1 MADDKLFR
9 ADLVDVIVQTLTQ
22 GLMKNINKA
31 LAQYDYTGDEA
42 LNTEFDSNGN
52 PTNFKEWDFRTMSS
66 NRPRP
71 DAPYLLVGR
80 VVPWSDDDYGISPS
94 RPADNSLRVKE
105 DDALIVESQTTG
117 GQEDGMLLVDGLT
130 NFDRQGISINQYV
143 AKYDADGNEE
153 DNTFVSGILSPHKV
167 WLQDPLFYDTNGGEG
182 YKIFHTEVDR
192 TFSESGT
199 TMLRFAI
206 HNSSTRKAT
215 ISVHAIRHY
224 FQTLQANDDLIS
236 VELDERE
243 SGENPAWA
251 FVEEV
256 GDIIDASR
264 LLSEDEV
271 NKGIQKRHEVQVT
284 LRVAE
289 ALHRLDP
296 ALESNLQVKIS
307 NPQEGE

>member
-1 MADDKLFR
+1 MAEEDLFR

-22 GLMKNINKA
+22 GLMKHINKA
-31 LAQYDYTGDEA
+31 LSQYDYTGDDA
-42 LNTEFDSNGN
+42 LNMEFDSNGN

-80 VVPWSDDDYGISPS
+80 VVPWSDDDQGITPS
-94 RPADNSLRVKE
+94 RPADISLRVKD
-105 DDALIVESQTTG
+105 DDALIVDSETTG
-117 GQEDGMLLVDGLT
+117 GQEDGMLLIDGFT
-130 NFDRQGISINQYV
+130 NFERQNISINQYV
-143 AKYDADGNEE
+143 ARYDVDGTEE
-153 DNTFVSGILSPHKV
+153 EHTFVSGLLSPHRV
-167 WLQDPLFYDTNGGEG
+167 WLQDPLFYDTKGGEN

-199 TMLRFAI
+199 TMLRFAM
-206 HNSSTRKAT
+206 HNETTRKST
-215 ISVHAIRHY
+215 ISTHAIRHY

-243 SGENPAWA
+243 AGENPAWA
-251 FVEEV
+251 FVEEL
-256 GDIIDASR
+256 GDVVDASR

-271 NKGIQKRHEVQVT
+271 SKGVQKRHEIQVT

-296 ALESNLQVKIS
+296 ALESNLQVEIS
-307 NPQEGE
+307 SPET